1 MSLFW
6 KRKFEQELD
15 DELRSYVELQAA
27 EKVRHGMAPENALR
41 EARRELGGM
50 DQVKENVRDVRP
62 GVLMDTLLRDIRYA
76 LRMLRRNPAF
86 AAVAILTL
94 ALGIGA
100 NTAIFTVVDGV
111 LLKSPPYPEPDRL
124 LTLWERSLAAGTKG
138 TVAPANFYDWREQS
152 RSFAKMAAI
161 DAYPDFILNGY
172 GEAQRLTGADVSADF
187 FSLLG
192 TRMELGRD
200 FLAEED
206 RPGKNRVVILGYATW
221 QRYFGGRADILEK
234 SITLNSAAYTVVG
247 VLPRDFSFVSRA
259 ADYQS
264 RNHFDIFRPMALPTP
279 PPEWM
284 RGTHSLCVLA
294 HMKPGVTLEQA
305 QADLDLI
312 ASNLER
318 LYPNQ
323 DKGKGVAAVPLQQH
337 VVADVRGALLTL
349 LAAVGLLLLI
359 TCANIANLLLTRAA
373 ARGKEIALRAALG
386 ANRGRIARQL
396 MTNAPIRPHAAKQR
410 VNEIVPS
417 ARCR

>member
-1 MSLFW
+1 MFR

-27 EKVRHGMAPENALR
+27 EKIRRGMSPEDALR

-62 GVLMDTLLRDIRYA
+62 GVFMDTLVHDIRYA
-76 LRMLRRNPAF
+76 FRMLQRNRAF
-86 AAVAILTL
+86 ALVAILTL

-111 LLKSPPYPEPDRL
+111 VLKPLPYPDPDRL
-124 LTLWERSLAAGTKG
+124 LTLWERSRTDGLQS

-152 RSFAKMAAI
+152 LSFGKMAAI
-161 DAYPDFILNGY
+161 DPYPDFILNGS
-172 GEAQRLTGADVSADF
+172 GEAQRLSGADVSAEF

-200 FLAEED
+200 FLTEED
-206 RPGKNRVVILGYATW
+206 RPGRNHVVILSYGTW
-221 QRYFGGRADILEK
+221 QRYFGGRADIVGQAL
-234 SITLNSAAYTVVG
+234 TLNGASYNVAG
-247 VLPRDFSFVSRA
+247 VLPRDFSFVSKA
-259 ADYQS
+259 ADYHG
-264 RNHFDIFRPMALPTP
+264 RNQFDLFRPMALPAP

-294 HMKPGVTLEQA
+294 RMKPGVTLEQA
-305 QADLDLI
+305 QAEVGLI

-318 LYPNQ
+318 LYPAQN
-323 DKGKGVAAVPLQQH
+323 KGKSITAVPLQQH

-349 LAAVGLLLLI
+349 L
-359 TCANIANLLLTRAA
+359 
-373 ARGKEIALRAALG
+373 
-386 ANRGRIARQL
+386 
-396 MTNAPIRPHAAKQR
+396 
-410 VNEIVPS
+410 
-417 ARCR
+417 